1 MSKVLR
7 WAAHSL
13 RGLMFLKPYLDQ
25 CESENHSPAPI
36 IQPGKLSWK
45 VRLRYA
51 PPSGA
56 TDSNGNLA
64 PPWWLPPLTTPV
76 TSDVVEPAPSVPVS
90 GLEGGVVEEETSG
103 SGGIPA
109 PIDTRWCVI
118 QALDG
123 NPRRSWWH
131 CSGCGRINQRDM
143 LIHRRCP
150 SCQVCTIYFFLSQAI
165 GY

>member
-1 MSKVLR
+1 
-7 WAAHSL
+7 
-13 RGLMFLKPYLDQ
+13 MFLTTCLHQ
-25 CESENHSPAPI
+25 CESENRSPASTI
-36 IQPGKLSWK
+36 EPGKLSWK

-56 TDSNGNLA
+56 ADSNGNLA
-64 PPWWLPPLTTPV
+64 PPWWLPPPATPL
-76 TSDVVEPAPSVPVS
+76 TSDVTVPAPPVPVS
-90 GLEGGVVEEETSG
+90 DLEGGVVEEETSG
-103 SGGIPA
+103 SEGPTS
-109 PIDTRWCVI
+109 IDTRWCVI

-131 CSGCGRINQRDM
+131 CSGCGRINQRNM

-150 SCQVCTIYFFLSQAI
+150 SCQVCMMYFLFLLI